1 MTFVLNG
8 DDRELSESVTVSS
21 LVEQLGRGKRGIAV
35 ALNGEVVPR
44 SDWDV
49 TTISEG
55 DRVEVL
61 TAVGG
66 G

>member
-8 DDRELSESVTVSS
+8 DDRELSESVTVAS
-21 LVEQLGRGKRGIAV
+21 LVEQLGRGKRGTAV

-44 SDWDV
+44 SVWDD